1 MCVSQREARQH
12 LPGAMLTQAVSP
24 LSFLKSPMILMA
36 IVSMGLIFGMP
47 YLMENSRLIRHG
59 VEVRMTNTLQW
70 IRRQRPNLKRCRRR
84 ASWAPATPTRPN
96 RFRTLISPRGWQARL
111 LTLAV
116 VGQARRRRLRSGVD
130 VELLFAL
137 VFWYGSCRE
146 SRSRQR
152 AAALGGWYVG
162 C

>member
-12 LPGAMLTQAVSP
+12 SSRAMLTHAVSP

-47 YLMENSRLIRHG
+47 YLMENSTLIRHG
-59 VEVRMTNTLQW
+59 IQVRMTNSLQW
-70 IRRQRPNLKRCRRR
+70 IQRQRPNSKRCRRR

-96 RFRTLISPRGWQARL
+96 RSRTLISPRGWPARL

-116 VGQARRRRLRSGVD
+116 GGLARRRRLRSGVD
-130 VELLFAL
+130 VELLFSL
-137 VFWYGSCRE
+137 VFWYVLCRE
-146 SRSRQR
+146 SPNRQR
-152 AAALGGWYVG
+152 TAALGGWSVG